1 MIKPKIIISLF
12 ILLLIILPFG
22 LFDNR
27 DEINA
32 VELSDSTIGYY
43 QSTTCKISLLEF
55 YLENLNSDK
64 DFYINENNYAD
75 LNCFGKITGVDKVN
89 DSFMVSIGTN
99 TSGNLI
105 IQSLIWL
112 LFFMLV
118 PSHKKNNKFSSKL
131 LIFIP
136 LIFIF
141 QYIAESRFY
150 NRTNFLYNNE
160 LSFSNYYLI
169 GNLIFYTFI
178 TLVIKDEFQTRYNNL
193 INFIPFIFLIS
204 GTFSGMNL
212 NIYLI
217 ILCFFGVLNFSINQK
232 IKIFDL
238 LYFVLSIGWILNLDQ
253 NDFFFDGD
261 KLRGFTNTVL
271 TRQSQIF
278 WIIIFYLSLKGLIFL
293 INSSVQY
300 FNFELFIRNS
310 LIAGSLTCFLGI
322 IGALYPLGNF
332 LNFYI
337 FGQNK
342 RGMKEFS
349 SIAGNTWRGFAP
361 SAESV
366 GEFYGFIII
375 LVFLYIIK
383 YKKIPAKKYILLL
396 VPIIYGLYRS
406 NNFASISSIL
416 LIILLSILVRSYL
429 FEKYKKIII
438 IGLILFITG
447 GFYYFTQLKT
457 YEYLS
462 TELVYEATLHQNFYP
477 RGDAYSS
484 YLQVE
489 KKMIERD
496 LNSLL
501 IEEENSENASSTY
514 KFLVSLLTV
523 NFNIPLVPNIVAF
536 ISMISLIINRTEMW
550 GIFIAKYNP
559 SFVEVVIG
567 SGPLQ
572 LNKYLYEHNIR
583 LDVPKEKLESLYLPH
598 SSVLDLYIYFGMF
611 TFLMVGYGIYLV
623 YKNFNQKNIF
633 VFLSIFLI
641 LNIIKSDSIL
651 YIHSAVLVVFTF
663 LGLEKIKDP
672 DDIE

>member
-1 MIKPKIIISLF
+1 MIKSKIIIPFFL
-12 ILLLIILPFG
+12 LLLIILPFG
-22 LFDNR
+22 IFDNK

-32 VELSDSTIGYY
+32 IELSDSTIGYY
-43 QSTTCKISLLEF
+43 QSTTCKISLFEF
-55 YLENLNSDK
+55 YLENFRSDK

-75 LNCFGKITGVDKVN
+75 INCFGKITGVDKVN
-89 DSFMVSIGTN
+89 DSFMVSVGTN

-112 LFFMLV
+112 SFFMLI
-118 PSHKKNNKFSSKL
+118 PKDKKNNKLNSRLF
-131 LIFIP
+131 IFIP

-141 QYIAESRFY
+141 QYVVESRFY
-150 NRTNFLYNNE
+150 NRTNFFYNNDFS
-160 LSFSNYYLI
+160 LSNYYLI

-178 TLVIKDEFQTRYNNL
+178 AMVIKDGFVTRYNNL

-232 IKIFDL
+232 ITTFDL
-238 LYFVLSIGWILNLDQ
+238 LYFILSIGWILNLDQ

-261 KLRGFTNTVL
+261 KLRGFTNTEL

-293 INSSVQY
+293 INSTVQY
-300 FNFELFIRNS
+300 FNFEVFIRNS
-310 LIAGSLTCFLGI
+310 LIAGSLVCFLGI
-322 IGALYPLGNF
+322 IGAMYPLGNF

-361 SAESV
+361 SAESI

-375 LVFLYIIK
+375 LVFLYIYK
-383 YKKIPAKKYILLL
+383 YRKIPSKKYILLL
-396 VPIIYGLYRS
+396 VPIVYGLYRS
-406 NNFASISSIL
+406 NNFASILSIL
-416 LIILLSILVRSYL
+416 LIVLLSILVHNYL
-429 FEKYKKIII
+429 FEKYKRIII
-438 IGLILFITG
+438 VCLILFITG
-447 GFYYFTQLKT
+447 GFYYFTQLRT

-477 RGDAYSS
+477 RSDTYSS
-484 YLQVE
+484 YLQIE

-496 LNSLL
+496 LNTLL
-501 IEEENSENASSTY
+501 IDEENRKNASSSY
-514 KFLVSLLTV
+514 KLLVNLLTV
-523 NFNIPLVPNIVAF
+523 NFNIPLVPNIVAL

-567 SGPLQ
+567 NGPLQ
-572 LNKYLYEHNIR
+572 LNKYLYDHKIR

-598 SSVLDLYIYFGMF
+598 SSVLDLYIYFGIF
-611 TFLMVGYGIYLV
+611 AFLIMGYGIYLI

-633 VFLSIFLI
+633 MFLSIFLI

-663 LGLEKIKDP
+663 IGLEKIKDP

>member
-1 MIKPKIIISLF
+1 MIKSRVIIPFFL
-12 ILLLIILPFG
+12 LLLIILPFG
-22 LFDNR
+22 IFDNK

-55 YLENLNSDK
+55 YSENLESDK
-64 DFYINENNYAD
+64 NFYINENNYAD
-75 LNCFGKITGVDKVN
+75 INCFGKITGVDKVD
-89 DSFMVSIGTN
+89 DSFMVSVGTN
-99 TSGNLI
+99 TSGNFI

-112 LFFMLV
+112 SFFMLI
-118 PSHKKNNKFSSKL
+118 PCDKKINKFSSKL
-131 LIFIP
+131 IIFIP

-141 QYIAESRFY
+141 QFIIESRFY
-150 NRTNFLYNNE
+150 NRTNFIYNNE
-160 LSFSNYYLI
+160 LSFTNYYLI

-178 TLVIKDEFQTRYNNL
+178 ALVIKDGVESRYNNL
-193 INFIPFIFLIS
+193 INFVPFIFLIS

-217 ILCFFGVLNFSINQK
+217 ILCFFGVLNFSINQR

-238 LYFVLSIGWILNLDQ
+238 LYFILSIGWILNLDQ

-261 KLRGFTNTVL
+261 KLRGFTNSEL
-271 TRQSQIF
+271 TRQSQVF

-310 LIAGSLTCFLGI
+310 LIAGSLVCFLGI
-322 IGALYPLGNF
+322 IGAIYPLGNF

-361 SAESV
+361 SAESI
-366 GEFYGFIII
+366 GEFYGFIILLI
-375 LVFLYIIK
+375 FLYIYK
-383 YKKIPAKKYILLL
+383 YRKIPVKNYIFLL

-406 NNFASISSIL
+406 NNFASISSVL
-416 LIILLSILVRSYL
+416 LIVFLSILVHSYL
-429 FEKYKKIII
+429 FEKYKKIIV
-438 IGLILFITG
+438 IGLILFITA
-447 GFYYFTQLKT
+447 GFYYFTQMRT

-477 RGDAYSS
+477 RSDTYSS

-496 LNSLL
+496 LNTLL
-501 IEEENSENASSTY
+501 IDEENRENASSTY
-514 KFLVSLLTV
+514 RFLVNLLTV
-523 NFNIPLVPNIVAF
+523 NFNIPLVPNIVAL

-550 GIFIAKYNP
+550 GIFIAKFNP
-559 SFVEVVIG
+559 SFVEVIIG

-572 LNKYLYEHNIR
+572 LNKYLYDHKIR

-598 SSVLDLYIYFGMF
+598 SSLLDLYIYFGMF
-611 TFLMVGYGIYLV
+611 TFLIVGYGIYLI

-633 VFLSIFLI
+633 VFLSIFLV

-651 YIHSAVLVVFTF
+651 YIHSSVLVVFTF

>member
-1 MIKPKIIISLF
+1 MIKSKIIIPFFL
-12 ILLLIILPFG
+12 LLLIILPFG
-22 LFDNR
+22 IFDNK

-32 VELSDSTIGYY
+32 IELSDSTIGYY
-43 QSTTCKISLLEF
+43 QSTTCKISLFEF
-55 YLENLNSDK
+55 YLENFRSDK

-75 LNCFGKITGVDKVN
+75 INCFGKITGVDKVN
-89 DSFMVSIGTN
+89 DSFMVSVGTN

-112 LFFMLV
+112 SFFMLI
-118 PSHKKNNKFSSKL
+118 PKDKKNNKINSRLF
-131 LIFIP
+131 IFIP

-141 QYIAESRFY
+141 QYFVESRFY
-150 NRTNFLYNNE
+150 NRTNFFYNNDFS
-160 LSFSNYYLI
+160 LSNYYLI

-178 TLVIKDEFQTRYNNL
+178 AMVIKDGFVTRYNNL

-232 IKIFDL
+232 ITTFDL
-238 LYFVLSIGWILNLDQ
+238 LYFILSIGWILNLEQ

-261 KLRGFTNTVL
+261 KLRGFTNTEL

-293 INSSVQY
+293 INSTVQY
-300 FNFELFIRNS
+300 FNFEVFIRNS
-310 LIAGSLTCFLGI
+310 LIAGSLVCFLGI
-322 IGALYPLGNF
+322 MGAMYPLGNF

-361 SAESV
+361 SAESI

-375 LVFLYIIK
+375 LVFLYIYK
-383 YKKIPAKKYILLL
+383 YRKIPSKNYILLL

-406 NNFASISSIL
+406 NNFASILSIL
-416 LIILLSILVRSYL
+416 LIVLLSILVHNYL
-429 FEKYKKIII
+429 FEKYKRIII
-438 IGLILFITG
+438 VCLILFITG
-447 GFYYFTQLKT
+447 GFYYFTQLRT

-477 RGDAYSS
+477 RSDTYSS
-484 YLQVE
+484 YLQIE

-496 LNSLL
+496 LNTLL
-501 IEEENSENASSTY
+501 IDEENRKNASSSY
-514 KFLVSLLTV
+514 KLLVNLLTV
-523 NFNIPLVPNIVAF
+523 NFNIPLVPNIVAL

-567 SGPLQ
+567 NGPLQ
-572 LNKYLYEHNIR
+572 LNKYLYDHKIR

-598 SSVLDLYIYFGMF
+598 SSVLDLYIYFGIF
-611 TFLMVGYGIYLV
+611 AFLIMGYGIYLI

-633 VFLSIFLI
+633 MFLSIFLI

-663 LGLEKIKDP
+663 IGLEKIKDP